1 LKSLSKIIR
10 KFEKNKKPM
19 KQITKNIFIATTLI
33 GLSACDVLNDTA
45 GAILTPGTGQA
56 QGLTNGEVIGGLK
69 EALTVGITNAVDITS
84 VTDGFLGNNEIR
96 LPFPESAIK
105 MKDWADTRPLLKP
118 QADKIVETLNRAAE
132 DASKEAAPIF
142 VNAIKNMSISDGFA
156 ILNGGEGAATNFLK
170 KATTNQLIEAFSPKV
185 AESISRVKL
194 TDYWNP
200 VMSAYNQTTILT
212 GAEKVDTDLNDY
224 VTRRAI
230 DGLFHMVEKEENK
243 IRKDPSA
250 RVTDLLSKVF
260 GSVAN

>member
-1 LKSLSKIIR
+1 M
-10 KFEKNKKPM
+10 FEKKLIEMRN
-19 KQITKNIFIATTLI
+19 ITKNILAGTLI
-33 GLSACDVLNDTA
+33 LGLTACDVLNDTA
-45 GAILTPGTGQA
+45 NALLTTPAGETNK
-56 QGLTNGEVIGGLK
+56 LTNTEVIGGLK
-69 EALTVGITNAVDITS
+69 EALTLGIKNAVDVTS
-84 VTDGFLGNNEIR
+84 ITDGFLGNQEIK

-105 MKDWADTRPLLKP
+105 MKNWADERPLMKS

-156 ILNGGEGAATNFLK
+156 ILNGGEGAATSFLRK
-170 KATTNQLIEAFSPKV
+170 NTTDQLVEAFSPKV

-212 GAEKVDTDLNDY
+212 GNDKIDTDLNDY
-224 VTRRAI
+224 VTRKAI
-230 DGLFHMVEKEENK
+230 DGLFLMVAKEENK
-243 IRKDPSA
+243 IRKDPAA

-260 GSVAN
+260 GSIGN